1 MPFVRAAAR
10 PLLASIF
17 VAGGVDTLRNPAPR
31 VQAADKFVTPMVQR
45 SSRLSSTEQVVKL
58 DAAAKIVAGT
68 LLALGRFPR
77 LSATVL
83 AASMVPTTLAGH
95 AFWEESDPAKR
106 AQQRIHFMKNAS
118 VLGGLIL
125 AAVDTEG
132 RPSLGW
138 RARRAP
144 DAIRHSAADL
154 RRESQLALHTTTSDV
169 RGAAV
174 GLLHHTEPALKSAAG
189 RARDTAAGFSGHS

>member
-1 MPFVRAAAR
+1 MPLVRAAAR

-31 VQAADKFVTPMVQR
+31 VQAADKVVTPLVER
-45 SSRLSSTEQVVKL
+45 TDRLSSTEQVVKI

-95 AFWEESDPAKR
+95 AF
-106 AQQRIHFMKNAS
+106 
-118 VLGGLIL
+118 
-125 AAVDTEG
+125 
-132 RPSLGW
+132 
-138 RARRAP
+138 
-144 DAIRHSAADL
+144 
-154 RRESQLALHTTTSDV
+154 
-169 RGAAV
+169 
-174 GLLHHTEPALKSAAG
+174 
-189 RARDTAAGFSGHS
+189 